1 MGTGN
6 EILYNGITGEQMKT
20 KIFIGPTYYQKL
32 KHMSSDKIHSRSTGP
47 IISLTRQPAEGRS
60 SHGGLRFGEM
70 ERDCMISHGASSFLK
85 ERLIDVSDKYSIYKC
100 NLCNLISPGN
110 SNESIF
116 ECKKC
121 KNYSDFTKINIPYS
135 CKLLLQELMCMSIA
149 PRLLT
154 NSK

>member
-1 MGTGN
+1 
-6 EILYNGITGEQMKT
+6 
-20 KIFIGPTYYQKL
+20 
-32 KHMSSDKIHSRSTGP
+32 
-47 IISLTRQPAEGRS
+47 
-60 SHGGLRFGEM
+60 M

-85 ERLIDVSDKYSIYKC
+85 ERLIDVSDKYSVYKC
-100 NLCNLISPGN
+100 NLCNLITPGN
-110 SNESIF
+110 PNESLF

-154 NSK
+154 NGR

>member
-1 MGTGN
+1 
-6 EILYNGITGEQMKT
+6 MKT

-100 NLCNLISPGN
+100 NLCNLICPGN
-110 SNESIF
+110 VDESLF

-121 KNYSDFTKINIPYS
+121 KNYSDFSKINIPYS
-135 CKLLLQELMCMSIA
+135 CKLLMQELMCMSIA

-154 NSK
+154 NCK